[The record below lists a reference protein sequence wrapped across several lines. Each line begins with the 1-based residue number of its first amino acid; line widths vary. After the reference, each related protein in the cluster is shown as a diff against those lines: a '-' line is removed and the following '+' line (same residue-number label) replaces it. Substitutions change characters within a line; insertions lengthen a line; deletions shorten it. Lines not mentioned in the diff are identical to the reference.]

1 MKQWKDIMKK
11 ENLVV
16 LLLVGL
22 LLLVL
27 AIPTEKKENR
37 DMEGKAEHIQTEKE
51 KDWQEKMESRLEAV
65 LSRAEG
71 VGEVQVFLTCESS
84 GRKVVEKDEAKTV
97 YEKDAKGN
105 EQPYITAEEYPR
117 IAGVLV
123 VAKGGGNPVTVEKIQ
138 AAVEVLFQVEP
149 HNLKVMIMN

>member
-37 DMEGKAEHIQTEKE
+37 DMEGKAEHI
-51 KDWQEKMESRLEAV
+51 D
-65 LSRAEG
+65 
-71 VGEVQVFLTCESS
+71 
-84 GRKVVEKDEAKTV
+84 
-97 YEKDAKGN
+97 
-105 EQPYITAEEYPR
+105 
-117 IAGVLV
+117 
-123 VAKGGGNPVTVEKIQ
+123 
-138 AAVEVLFQVEP
+138 
-149 HNLKVMIMN
+149 

>member
-51 KDWQEKMESRLEAV
+51 KDW
-65 LSRAEG
+65 
-71 VGEVQVFLTCESS
+71 
-84 GRKVVEKDEAKTV
+84 
-97 YEKDAKGN
+97 
-105 EQPYITAEEYPR
+105 
-117 IAGVLV
+117 
-123 VAKGGGNPVTVEKIQ
+123 
-138 AAVEVLFQVEP
+138 
-149 HNLKVMIMN
+149 